1 MKPRASWGGDWLVT
15 MGCNQMPLDCLLE
28 QKTHGPTDSLLQSDS
43 RGVQLLGTIL
53 FSILQLPLLF
63 LFIQLMVWIRLRSL
77 TRMDQ
82 PQDPK
87 LPPSRG
93 RANSPPLAKYLSLG
107 NGGRRRLVTNSE
119 KRQQVRPWPF
129 GGK

>member
-1 MKPRASWGGDWLVT
+1 MA
-15 MGCNQMPLDCLLE
+15 MGCGQMPFGCLPG
-28 QKTHGPTDSLLQSDS
+28 QKTHGPTHSRLQSGS
-43 RGVQLLGTIL
+43 GGVQLSGDIL
-53 FSILQLPLLF
+53 VSILQLPSLF

-77 TRMDQ
+77 TQMDQ

-93 RANSPPLAKYLSLG
+93 RANSPALAKSLNLG

-119 KRQQVRPWPF
+119 KRQQVCLWQIVENTVMALQSNI
-129 GGK
+129 